1 MEDGQH
7 SSDQYEQQDPPMMLS
22 GLSSSHLSGG
32 GAFAQS
38 GQGVWLR
45 TTLFILVL
53 LSVIGFTGRM
63 FWWADLLGYPRLHL
77 AFILFCLGIICI
89 FRRNLRMFLMA
100 AVGLMINLV
109 AVISALP
116 NAGLVTTPDTT
127 LPPGEIK
134 VATLNVNVDNTDPE
148 AVLAWITK
156 EDPDIVMLI
165 EANRQ
170 WRSLADQV
178 LATLPFNRIADNSGR
193 HGMILL
199 SRFPLENATTTRAGP
214 YSLPTLSVSV
224 ETPIGEL
231 MVIGVHPNAPT
242 SANDYQA
249 RNLYLAQISAMAQT
263 TGKPTLMMG
272 DFAAVPW
279 SSGFETIRN
288 LPNLQ
293 PDVWKMPTT
302 WPPAAGWF
310 GLPLD
315 NILLTVPYT
324 STRALLIKSLTAGA
338 HVPGTAHLPLVA
350 TISLN

>member
-1 MEDGQH
+1 
-7 SSDQYEQQDPPMMLS
+7 MMLS
-22 GLSSSHLSGG
+22 GLSGTQLSGNVK
-32 GAFAQS
+32 FAP
-38 GQGVWLR
+38 GDRRAWLNF
-45 TTLFILVL
+45 TLLVFVL
-53 LSVIGFTGRM
+53 ISVLGFMGRI
-63 FWWADLLGYPRLHL
+63 FWWGDVLGYPRLHL
-77 AFILFCLGIICI
+77 AFILFCIGTVCIIHRDI
-89 FRRNLRMFLMA
+89 RMFLMA
-100 AVGLMINLV
+100 AVGLMINVV
-109 AVISALP
+109 AVVSALP
-116 NAGLVTTPDTT
+116 NAGLVISPDPT

-134 VATLNVNVDNTDPE
+134 VATLNVNVDNPDPGS
-148 AVLAWITK
+148 VLAWINQ
-156 EDPDIVMLI
+156 ENPDIVMLI

-170 WRSLADQV
+170 WRSLADQ
-178 LATLPFNRIADNSGR
+178 LLEAFPFNRMADNSGR

-199 SRFPLENATTTRAGP
+199 SRFPLENATSTRAGP

-224 ETPIGEL
+224 ETPIGQL

-293 PDVWKMPTT
+293 PDVWKMPAT
-302 WPPAAGWF
+302 WPPAAGRF

-324 STRALLIKSLTAGA
+324 STRGLLLRNLAAGA
-338 HVPGTAHLPLVA
+338 HVPGTTHLPLVA

>member
-1 MEDGQH
+1 MEDRQY
-7 SSDQYEQQDPPMMLS
+7 SSEQPEQQDPPMMLS
-22 GLSSSHLSGG
+22 GLSAAQLSGETGFTQG
-32 GAFAQS
+32 GK
-38 GQGVWLR
+38 GMWLR
-45 TTLFILVL
+45 VTLFIFVL
-53 LSVIGFTGRM
+53 ISVLGFTGRM
-63 FWWADLLGYPRLHL
+63 FWWGDLLGYPRLHL
-77 AFILFCLGIICI
+77 ALILLGIGAVCI
-89 FRRNLRMFLMA
+89 IYRDTRMFLMA
-100 AVGLMINLV
+100 AVGLMINVV

-116 NAGLVTTPDTT
+116 NAGLVITPDST

-134 VATLNVNVDNTDPE
+134 VATLNVNVDNPDPSG
-148 AVLAWITK
+148 VLAWIK
-156 EDPDIVMLI
+156 RENPDIVMLI
-165 EANRQ
+165 EANRH
-170 WRSLADQV
+170 WRSLADQ
-178 LATLPFNRIADNSGR
+178 LLETLPFNRMADNSDR

-199 SRFPLENATTTRAGP
+199 SRFPLENATSTRAGP

-224 ETPIGEL
+224 ETPIGQL

-293 PDVWKMPTT
+293 PDVWKMPAT
-302 WPPAAGWF
+302 WPPAAGRF

-315 NILLTVPYT
+315 NILLTIPYT
-324 STRALLIKSLTAGA
+324 STRGLLIKSLTAGV

>member
-1 MEDGQH
+1 
-7 SSDQYEQQDPPMMLS
+7 MLS
-22 GLSSSHLSGG
+22 GLTSSQLSGG
-32 GAFAQS
+32 MSFAQAS
-38 GQGVWLR
+38 EGIWLR
-45 TTLFILVL
+45 LTLFSFVL
-53 LSVIGFTGRM
+53 ISVLGFTGRM

-77 AFILFCLGIICI
+77 AFILLVIGVFYLT
-89 FRRNLRMFLMA
+89 RRDMRMFLMS
-100 AVGLMINLV
+100 AVGLMINVV

-116 NAGLVTTPDTT
+116 NAGLVISPDST

-134 VATLNVNVDNTDPE
+134 VATLNVNVDNPDPGS
-148 AVLAWITK
+148 VLAWIDR
-156 EDPDIVMLI
+156 ENPDIVMLI

-170 WRSLADQV
+170 WRSLADQ
-178 LATLPFNRIADNSGR
+178 LLETLPFNRMADNSGR

-199 SRFPLENATTTRAGP
+199 SRFPLENATSTRAGP

-224 ETPIGEL
+224 ETPIGQL

-242 SANDYQA
+242 TANDYQA

-293 PDVWKMPTT
+293 PNVWKMPAT
-302 WPPAAGWF
+302 WPPAAGRF

-324 STRALLIKSLTAGA
+324 STHGLLIKSVSAGA
-338 HVPGTAHLPLVA
+338 HIPGTAHLPLIA
-350 TISLN
+350 TVSLN